1 MKTKLSTVKIAV
13 QQGVSLTEAMRNTG
27 LYESMLIQMVSA
39 GEKSGSLDKML
50 GNVTNYYKEKFDDII
65 DNISS
70 YVEPILLLFMAAMVL
85 LMALGIF
92 MPMWDLGKAVKN

>member
-1 MKTKLSTVKIAV
+1 
-13 QQGVSLTEAMRNTG
+13 
-27 LYESMLIQMVSA
+27 
-39 GEKSGSLDKML
+39 ML